1 MEPDLLCCFD
11 YSILTLE
18 TQQNFH
24 FVALEKFRV
33 LGVTPPFQY
42 SGNYPF
48 FPGALPCFC
57 GVRYFGG
64 INMSIMRKI
73 RLIGACFRLAGG
85 FGLIAGVKYALGF
98 LTLDETAPE
107 SFNCGGVSLE

>member
-1 MEPDLLCCFD
+1 MEPDLLCCLD
-11 YSILTLE
+11 YSIPALK
-18 TQQNFH
+18 TQQNFY
-24 FVALEKFRV
+24 FVALVGFTV
-33 LGVTPPFQY
+33 TGVFLAFQY
-42 SGNYPF
+42 SENNPF

-64 INMSIMRKI
+64 INMSILKRI

-107 SFNCGGVSLE
+107 SLNCGGVSLE